1 MRRFRLAL
9 ALFAACGGST
19 ATTTTSTPTGPIPD
33 TTSGPPPE
41 LLGKQ
46 VWDGPLTDPMAL
58 RALDR
63 VRTALADK
71 APTLQGSDP
80 RMWLG
85 PVQGWIETRV
95 KLTRE
100 VRADAEALQSDS
112 DPRMK
117 LLAAIVFGV
126 AADDFVSDLLAIEPP
141 ADFATGDLAAETKVV
156 FRETLESQ
164 STQLAAAARV
174 GMKTCI
180 GAAATAPEAMRAWGA
195 YCTERDSK
203 LAALEARVAARAAK
217 PAPSPIAKPPEMFT
231 DCTSTKE
238 VRHVDPDAG
247 PPDMKAKPAVA
258 YIYTGSDVKGDDV
271 QKLEIAVAAKLGLE
285 VGMPVVDDKELAGAR
300 KLVAQKKL
308 YAKGPI
314 CGQAP
319 PLPAVLQ
326 LNKRKHLIVGE
337 IQTTCIWNKDV
348 ERCGLYVNY
357 ARPGAEDQENL
368 PKPVFAKVTS
378 RDVPAAEWIASADR
392 LAPDEG
398 LAGLFGMLGGDS
410 SPVFFD
416 LANYRDDV
424 PWLRVASTLDR
435 DTRARVAECVDAPAS
450 FDASFTISPVGR
462 TQKATLTPVTAPPAD
477 SKVTACVKKAL
488 EATGWPCPLD
498 GKSAKVNVRVCVA
511 PKPTK

>member
-1 MRRFRLAL
+1 MRRPALAL
-9 ALFAACGGST
+9 ALLAACGGSST
-19 ATTTTSTPTGPIPD
+19 TTTTSTPTGPVPD
-33 TTSGPPPE
+33 TSGPPPE
-41 LLGKQ
+41 LLGKA

-100 VRADAEALQSDS
+100 VRADADALASDP
-112 DPRMK
+112 DPRMQ

-141 ADFATGDLAAETKVV
+141 ADFATGDLAAETKLV
-156 FRETLESQ
+156 FRETLENQ

-174 GMKTCI
+174 GMKKCI
-180 GAAATAPEAMRAWGA
+180 SSAPNAPEAMRAWA
-195 YCTERDSK
+195 TFCSERDGK
-203 LAALEARVAARAAK
+203 LAELEARVAARAAK
-217 PAPSPIAKPPEMFT
+217 PMPSPVAKPPEMFK
-231 DCTSTKE
+231 DCTATGE
-238 VRHVDPDAG
+238 VRHVDPDAV
-247 PPDMKAKPAVA
+247 PPDMKVKPAVA
-258 YIYTGSDVKGDDV
+258 YIYTGAEVKGDDV
-271 QKLEIAVAAKLGLE
+271 QKLEGAVAAKLGLE
-285 VGMPVVDDKELAGAR
+285 VGMPVVADKELAGAR

-308 YAKGPI
+308 YGKGPI

-326 LNKRKHLIVGE
+326 LNWRKHLIVAE

-357 ARPGAEDQENL
+357 RRAGGEDQENL
-368 PKPVFAKVTS
+368 PKPMFAKVTS
-378 RDVPAAEWIASADR
+378 RDVPATEWIASAER
-392 LAPDEG
+392 LSPDEG
-398 LAGLFGMLGGDS
+398 LAGLLGLMGGES
-410 SPVFFD
+410 SPIFFD
-416 LANYRDDV
+416 VANYRDDV
-424 PWLRVASTLDR
+424 PWLRVASTLDS

-498 GKSAKVNVRVCVA
+498 GRSAKVNVRVCVA
-511 PKPTK
+511 PKPAK

>member
-1 MRRFRLAL
+1 MRRPALAL
-9 ALFAACGGST
+9 ALLAACGGSPT
-19 ATTTTSTPTGPIPD
+19 TTTTSTPTGPVPD
-33 TTSGPPPE
+33 KSGPPPE
-41 LLGKQ
+41 LLGKP

-63 VRTALADK
+63 VKAALADK
-71 APTLQGSDP
+71 IPVLEGSDP

-85 PVQGWIETRV
+85 PVQGWIEQRL

-100 VRADAEALQSDS
+100 LRADADALASDP
-112 DPRMK
+112 DPRMQ
-117 LLAAIVFGV
+117 LLASVVFGV
-126 AADDFVSDLLAIEPP
+126 AADDFVTDVISIEPP
-141 ADFATGDLAAETKVV
+141 ADYAKGDLATETKAV
-156 FRETLESQ
+156 FREILEKQ
-164 STQLAAAARV
+164 AAPLAKAARV
-174 GMKTCI
+174 GLQKC
-180 GAAATAPEAMRAWGA
+180 AATSASAPAMLRVWEGF
-195 YCTERDSK
+195 CRERDAS
-203 LAALEARVAARAAK
+203 LADLEKRVAARDAV
-217 PAPSPIAKPPEMFT
+217 PTPSPVAKPPEMFT
-231 DCTSTKE
+231 DCTATKE
-238 VRHVDPDAG
+238 VRHVDPEAA

-258 YIYTGSDVKGDDV
+258 YIYTGSEVKGDDV
-271 QKLEIAVAAKLGLE
+271 QKLEGAVAAKLGLE

-326 LNKRKHLIVGE
+326 LGKRKHLIVGE

-357 ARPGAEDQENL
+357 RRAGGDDQENL

-378 RDVPAAEWIASADR
+378 RDVPAAEWIASAER

-398 LAGLFGMLGGDS
+398 LANLLGMLGGES

-416 LANYRDDV
+416 LANYRDDE
-424 PWLRVASTLDR
+424 PWLRIASTLDS
-435 DTRARVAECVDAPAS
+435 DTRARVAACVDAPAS